1 MLLGWVK
8 GPNKAFVNG
17 KELATL
23 DDLSSVGRISAKYY
37 PQCGNG
43 TITVQTSDY
52 NTWKRQNSVISL
64 DSTIQPI
71 LIFTDSYTYSE
82 GDGNDTLQRFAV
94 IYTNESG
101 NNELTYGTSIA
112 IEFDAYGS
120 KYMSAR
126 FVYQNH
132 NVYLETFLGDNRAED
147 GDTYSFSGIGI
158 TILYQ

>member
-1 MLLGWVK
+1 M
-8 GPNKAFVNG
+8 
-17 KELATL
+17 
-23 DDLSSVGRISAKYY
+23 
-37 PQCGNG
+37 
-43 TITVQTSDY
+43 
-52 NTWKRQNSVISL
+52 
-64 DSTIQPI
+64 
-71 LIFTDSYTYSE
+71 
-82 GDGNDTLQRFAV
+82 QRFAV